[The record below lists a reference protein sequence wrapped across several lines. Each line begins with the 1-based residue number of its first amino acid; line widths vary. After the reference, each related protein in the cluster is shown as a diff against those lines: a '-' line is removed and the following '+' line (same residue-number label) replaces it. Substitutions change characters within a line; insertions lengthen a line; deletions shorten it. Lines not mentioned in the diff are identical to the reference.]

1 METNIISR
9 FNKFEFLPYIPYK
22 IAVKLLENENLFKL
36 LKYNDYE
43 CISKPNLTYDEK
55 IAMIWKDQ
63 SNMADYYLY
72 LTNIEPDELI
82 KSKTILKI
90 YKYDTLPVSP
100 MISTISYKIDILCG
114 TKNTLVNY
122 NGVPCS
128 RLDTIEM
135 EILKSLNG
143 EDVAGVGYLQFN
155 HELSRLSRSM
165 MTIGNNYTF
174 TGTTM
179 VMSTQLGVSPN
190 TTRC

>member
-1 METNIISR
+1 MEINITSK
-9 FNKFEFLPYIPYK
+9 FNKFESLPYIPYK

-43 CISKPNLTYDEK
+43 CLSKPNLTYDEK
-55 IAMIWKDQ
+55 IGMIWKNQ

-72 LTNIEPDELI
+72 LTNVEPDELTN
-82 KSKTILKI
+82 SKTILKI
-90 YKYDTLPVSP
+90 YKYDSLPISP
-100 MISTISYKIDILCG
+100 MISTISYRIDVLCG
-114 TKNTLVNY
+114 VKNALVDY
-122 NGVPCS
+122 DEVPCS

-155 HELSRLSRSM
+155 HDLSRLSRST

-179 VMSTQLGVSPN
+179 VMSTQLGVFPN
-190 TTRC
+190 VERC